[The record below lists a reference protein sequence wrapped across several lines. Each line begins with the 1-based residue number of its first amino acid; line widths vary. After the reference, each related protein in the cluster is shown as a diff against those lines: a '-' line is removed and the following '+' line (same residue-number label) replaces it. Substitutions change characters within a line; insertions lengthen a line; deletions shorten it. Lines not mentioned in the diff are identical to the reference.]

1 MEKMIQGMM
10 KRYALFI
17 AMGAMMVM
25 LAVIIGAVNAANA
38 AAYYGVDKV
47 TREAS
52 LEWAQVRAGI
62 ESTLVW
68 LPYFKF
74 LGVAMIMGGITMA
87 VGLIGL
93 KLQNLGKQVMA
104 NVPESARVPVPKKPV
119 SAHLMRFFMMMGMM
133 IIIIGFIVALVTAGT
148 ASAVYSNP
156 VTEIDAAQAGS
167 QILAGLAQVQAAE
180 SWLEAFKF
188 VGVAFLFLGI
198 VNGLSAI
205 IYALRYQ
212 RTAIPQV
219 VENLPADDELVDLPK
234 AA

>member
-17 AMGAMMVM
+17 GMGAMMVM

-74 LGVAMIMGGITMA
+74 LGVAMIMSGITMA

-93 KLQNLGKQVMA
+93 NLQNLGKQVMA
-104 NVPESARVPVPKKPV
+104 NVPESARVSVPKKPV

-133 IIIIGFIVALVTAGT
+133 IIIIGFFVALWLNGTVTSYWNHSIANEL
-148 ASAVYSNP
+148 NP
-156 VTEIDAAQAGS
+156 AIAGS
-167 QILAGLAQVQAAE
+167 ALLNQLGLITGTLPWLKIAQMA
-180 SWLEAFKF
+180 
-188 VGVAFLFLGI
+188 
-198 VNGLSAI
+198 
-205 IYALRYQ
+205 
-212 RTAIPQV
+212 
-219 VENLPADDELVDLPK
+219 
-234 AA
+234 